1 MKELL
6 NELPKELVENLN
18 KTEYVEDGGLLIR
31 SIRYIGDKLE
41 VEFILSFGD
50 YENPKQN
57 WRINITGIKKE
68 KIVINW
74 ASYPE
79 IYSDH
84 FLLYDFLDNFTE
96 LYFNSK
102 ASDSEKLFIDL
113 FTKHNALFG
122 RWIDFESYIHIPKGY
137 SMLCSTHNGLFAR
150 GPKKILEE
158 YNKCLISNEIKTTY
172 IGEIESEYKT
182 LKLLILGDSYFIGEN
197 FEFERIN

>member
-57 WRINITGIKKE
+57 WRLNIIGIKKE

-79 IYSDH
+79 IYSEH
-84 FLLYDFLDNFTE
+84 FLLYDFLDNYTE

-122 RWIDFESYIHIPKGY
+122 RWIDFESYIHIPKDY
-137 SMLCSTHNGLFAR
+137 SKLCSTQNGLFAR
-150 GPKKILEE
+150 GPKTILEE
-158 YNKCLISNEIKTTY
+158 YEKCLISNGIKTRY

-182 LKLLILGDSYFIGEN
+182 LKLLILGDRYFIGEN
-197 FEFERIN
+197 FEFKRMN